1 MYDLRIINTLRLFS
15 TGLKELRALRVGL
28 ALREGVYPKPAL
40 MQKGCGSIPLR
51 LSLIFRVVVCGHCCD
66 FVPHD

>member
-15 TGLKELRALRVGL
+15 TGLKEPRALRVGL

-40 MQKGCGSIPLR
+40 MQKG
-51 LSLIFRVVVCGHCCD
+51 
-66 FVPHD
+66 